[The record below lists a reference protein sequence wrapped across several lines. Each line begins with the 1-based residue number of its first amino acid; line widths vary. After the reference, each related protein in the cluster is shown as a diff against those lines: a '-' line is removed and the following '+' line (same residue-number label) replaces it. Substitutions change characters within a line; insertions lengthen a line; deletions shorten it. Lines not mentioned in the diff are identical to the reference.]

1 MKAKINELGDLLIQR
16 NGINREGG
24 YTPQICHMNN
34 SCKNCSILCP
44 LFGEP
49 KQVNVM
55 NGTQPITQ
63 IRLDLCHKT
72 LVLESI
78 DIEK

>member
-16 NGINREGG
+16 NGFGNEFIK
-24 YTPQICHMNN
+24 QICHMNGDN
-34 SCKNCSILCP
+34 INCSDNCP
-44 LFGEP
+44 LFGEL
-49 KQVNVM
+49 KQINVM

-63 IRLDLCHKT
+63 IQLDLCHKT

-78 DIEK
+78 NVALV